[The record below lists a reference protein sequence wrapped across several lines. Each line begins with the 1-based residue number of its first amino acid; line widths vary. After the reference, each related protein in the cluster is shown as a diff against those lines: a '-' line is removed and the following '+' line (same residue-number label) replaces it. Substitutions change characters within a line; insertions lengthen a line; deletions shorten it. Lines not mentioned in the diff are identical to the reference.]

1 MVTEHPSHLRA
12 HAQETWR
19 QIFKEE
25 LRMFDTEAAWADFVR
40 STLTSARE
48 LGDAVERSGEC
59 PTEHLQCAAPR
70 YWPVPRQLATL
81 WGWPPRLMLVV
92 AAGRRWVDPI
102 GGQRAVDRGYATRH
116 VILDHASRPGLLRG
130 AERAR
135 GACPVGSSG
144 CV

>member
-1 MVTEHPSHLRA
+1 MVTREHPSHLRA

-59 PTEHLQCAAPR
+59 PTEHLQCAAP
-70 YWPVPRQLATL
+70 PRAAS
-81 WGWPPRLMLVV
+81 WRSYSSRSRPRMLGT
-92 AAGRRWVDPI
+92 AGRADQAHTP
-102 GGQRAVDRGYATRH
+102 
-116 VILDHASRPGLLRG
+116 
-130 AERAR
+130 E
-135 GACPVGSSG
+135 
-144 CV
+144 